1 MFGGGFIVWNFPDA
15 TNSIS
20 FPVFVRVEKQIEILE
35 PAPQGMG
42 APFRGRYGNDTE
54 MEFVRAVP
62 VPKTGFP
69 VPWPGTIP
77 GTIMGW
83 RAICSIYKINACRM
97 SRAGSYRGKTIN
109 VYYPN
114 RIEGRL
120 PGPCGTY
127 LT

>member
-1 MFGGGFIVWNFPDA
+1 MRNI
-15 TNSIS
+15 TY
-20 FPVFVRVEKQIEILE
+20 VRAQHKSLLD

-42 APFRGRYGNDTE
+42 APLGGRYGIDTE

-62 VPKTGFP
+62 VSGTGFP

-77 GTIMGW
+77 GIIMGW
-83 RAICSIYKINACRM
+83 RAICSIYKINAYRM
-97 SRAGSYRGKTIN
+97 SRASSYRGKTIN